1 MTTPDDRRYTAEHQW
16 VVTNDD
22 GTCTVGITWFAQ
34 DELGEI
40 TYVDLPDKGER
51 VTAGETYGVIE
62 SMKTVSDLYTPVTG
76 EVLEINA
83 VLADEPTLV
92 NEDPYG
98 QGWLIRIRPDDPA
111 AAGGALLTAGQY
123 DERHST

>member
-16 VVTNDD
+16 VVTGDD
-22 GTCTVGITWFAQ
+22 GICTVGITWFAQ

-62 SMKTVSDLYTPVTG
+62 SMKTVSDLYAPLSG
-76 EVLEINA
+76 EVLEVNSA
-83 VLADEPTLV
+83 LADEPTVV
-92 NEDPYG
+92 NHEPYG
-98 QGWLIRIRPDDPA
+98 RGWLIRLRPDDA
-111 AAGGALLTAGQY
+111 AAVGSLLTAGQY

>member
-1 MTTPDDRRYTAEHQW
+1 VTTPDDRGYTAEHQW
-16 VVTNDD
+16 VVTAGD

-51 VTAGETYGVIE
+51 VAAGETYGVIE
-62 SMKTVSDLYTPVTG
+62 SMKTVSDLYAPVSG

-83 VLADEPTLV
+83 ALADEPTLV
-92 NEDPYG
+92 NQDPYG
-98 QGWLIRIRPDDPA
+98 EGWLIRVRPDDPA
-111 AAGGALLTAGQY
+111 AAGLLLTAGQY

>member
-16 VVTNDD
+16 IVTGDD
-22 GTCTVGITWFAQ
+22 GIGTVGITWFAQ

-40 TYVDLPDKGER
+40 TFVDLPDKGER
-51 VTAGETYGVIE
+51 VTVGETYGVIE
-62 SMKTVSDLYTPVTG
+62 SMKTVSDLYAPVSG

-83 VLADEPTLV
+83 ALDDEPTLV
-92 NEDPYG
+92 NQDPYG
-98 QGWLIRIRPDDPA
+98 QGWLIRVRPDDHA
-111 AAGGALLTAGQY
+111 AVGSLLSAGQD

>member
-1 MTTPDDRRYTAEHQW
+1 MTTPDDRSYTAEHQW
-16 VVTNDD
+16 IVTGED
-22 GTCTVGITWFAQ
+22 GTCIVGITWFAQ

-40 TYVDLPDKGER
+40 TWVDLPDKGER

-62 SMKTVSDLYTPVTG
+62 SMKTVSDLYTPVSG

-83 VLADEPTLV
+83 ALADEPTLV
-92 NEDPYG
+92 NQDPYG
-98 QGWLIRIRPDDPA
+98 QGWLIRIRPDDPSA
-111 AAGGALLTAGQY
+111 VGSLLTAGQY

>member
-1 MTTPDDRRYTAEHQW
+1 VTTPDDRGYTAEHQW
-16 VVTNDD
+16 VVTAGD

-51 VTAGETYGVIE
+51 VAAGEPYGVIE
-62 SMKTVSDLYTPVTG
+62 SMKTVSDLYAPVSG

-83 VLADEPTLV
+83 ALADEPTLV
-92 NEDPYG
+92 NQDPYG
-98 QGWLIRIRPDDPA
+98 QGWLVRVRPDDPA
-111 AAGGALLTAGQY
+111 AAGLLLTAGQY
-123 DERHST
+123 DERHSI

>member
-1 MTTPDDRRYTAEHQW
+1 MIVAADPS
-16 VVTNDD
+16 
-22 GTCTVGITWFAQ
+22 C
-34 DELGEI
+34 
-40 TYVDLPDKGER
+40 
-51 VTAGETYGVIE
+51 VIE

-111 AAGGALLTAGQY
+111 AAGALLTAGQY

>member
-111 AAGGALLTAGQY
+111 AAGALLTAGQY

>member
-16 VVTNDD
+16 VITGDD

-34 DELGEI
+34 DELGDI

-51 VTAGETYGVIE
+51 ITVGETYGVIE
-62 SMKTVSDLYTPVTG
+62 STKTVSDLYTPVSG

-83 VLADEPTLV
+83 ALADEPTLV
-92 NEDPYG
+92 NEEPYG
-98 QGWLIRIRPDDPA
+98 RGWLIRLRPDDPNSV
-111 AAGGALLTAGQY
+111 GSLLTAGQY
-123 DERHST
+123 DERVMT

>member
-1 MTTPDDRRYTAEHQW
+1 MTTPDDRGYTAEHQW
-16 VVTNDD
+16 VVTAGD

-51 VTAGETYGVIE
+51 VAAGEPYGVIE
-62 SMKTVSDLYTPVTG
+62 SMKTVSDLYAPVSG

-83 VLADEPTLV
+83 ALADEPTLV
-92 NEDPYG
+92 NQDPYG
-98 QGWLIRIRPDDPA
+98 QGWLVRVRPDDPA
-111 AAGGALLTAGQY
+111 AAGLLLTAGQY
-123 DERHST
+123 DERHSI